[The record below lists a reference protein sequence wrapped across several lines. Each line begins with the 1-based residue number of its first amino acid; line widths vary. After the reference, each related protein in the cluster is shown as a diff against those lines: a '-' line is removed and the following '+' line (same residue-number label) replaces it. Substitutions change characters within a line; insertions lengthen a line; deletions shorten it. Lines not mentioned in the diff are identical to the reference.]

1 MAIYNQQTIVGDG
14 HVGYGAAV
22 SVAIF
27 LIIALFVIIYV
38 SFMRITTDD

>member
-1 MAIYNQQTIVGDG
+1 VGDG

-27 LIIALFVIIYV
+27 LIIAIFVVIYMTFSRV
-38 SFMRITTDD
+38 GEE